1 MNEQDAAGPG
11 PAEDTALSRAHAWLA
26 QDPDGET
33 RAELRALIEAAESG
47 DDAADAEL
55 ADRFSTRLAFGTAGL
70 RGALGA
76 GTNRMNRV
84 LVAQAAAGL
93 AAYVREQAGLE
104 PVGAAA
110 PDAAPSLAEDAASEP
125 AEVAAPAEADAPA
138 DASADAEA
146 ADGAPAADEPAAD
159 EPAEAEPEHAEP
171 EHAANADDEPAEAEP
186 APEAGASADMVEA
199 SEPTAPELT
208 EAPSEDALAAEGP
221 EVPGI
226 LDDAPIVVIG
236 YDGRRNSDVF
246 ARDSAEIFAGAGL
259 RAILLPRLL
268 PTPVLAFAVRHFGAA
283 AGVMVTASHNP
294 PDDNGY
300 KVYLGGADDGS
311 QIVPPADGEIAA
323 HIDRVAAAGDIG
335 TIARSLGFE
344 TATEEV
350 VDAYVTA
357 TAAVAPAPAGAQ
369 GLTWVYTAMHGVGWQ
384 TLSRILS
391 TAGYPEPVP
400 VTAQLEPDGSF
411 PTVSFP
417 NPEEPGA
424 MDLSF
429 EAARAAGAEL
439 VIANDPDADRLAVA
453 IPDEHAE
460 GGWRRLTGNEIGL
473 LLGWRAARL
482 VAESGDPA
490 GASLAC
496 SLVSSPGLQT
506 IAEHYGLGFHAT
518 LTGFKWI
525 SRAPGIAFGFEEAL
539 GYLVNPETVRDK
551 DGISAAVAI
560 LGMVGEARGRG
571 ATLGDLLGELDE
583 LFGAFASDQVSI
595 RVDDVSQIGRIMT
608 ALRDR
613 HPESVAGVAV
623 DRIDDLKDGFDDLP
637 PGDVLRLW
645 LADGSRV
652 IVRPS
657 GTEPKLKLYLDVRGD
672 SRDDAEARIAALAD
686 GARALLAEYGD

>member
-1 MNEQDAAGPG
+1 MLA
-11 PAEDTALSRAHAWLA
+11 RAQAWLA

-33 RAELRALIEAAESG
+33 RAELRALIEAAEA
-47 DDAADAEL
+47 DDAAARAEL
-55 ADRFSTRLAFGTAGL
+55 DDRFGTRLAFGTAGL

-104 PVGAAA
+104 PLGSAAEA
-110 PDAAPSLAEDAASEP
+110 PATLAADADSDAV
-125 AEVAAPAEADAPA
+125 EVAAPAADTERDVSAESDD
-138 DASADAEA
+138 DAGAGPDTEGAASDATGEDADAET
-146 ADGAPAADEPAAD
+146 G
-159 EPAEAEPEHAEP
+159 
-171 EHAANADDEPAEAEP
+171 
-186 APEAGASADMVEA
+186 SAD
-199 SEPTAPELT
+199 EPTAPELT

-323 HIDRVAAAGDIG
+323 HIDRVAAEGDIG
-335 TIARSLGFE
+335 TIPRSLGFE
-344 TATEEV
+344 TATEDV
-350 VDAYVTA
+350 VDAYIEA
-357 TAAVAPAPAGAQ
+357 TAAVAPAPEGAQ

-384 TLSRILS
+384 TLSRILQ

-400 VTAQLEPDGSF
+400 VAAQLEPDGSF
-411 PTVSFP
+411 PTVAFP

-429 EAARAAGAEL
+429 EAAREAGAEL

-453 IPDEHAE
+453 IPDETAE

-482 VAESGDPA
+482 VAETGDTA

-506 IAEHYGLGFHAT
+506 VAEHYGLGFHAT

-539 GYLVNPETVRDK
+539 GYLVNPGTVRDK

-560 LGMVGEARGRG
+560 LGMVSEARGRG
-571 ATLGDLLGELDE
+571 ATLRDLLAEFDE

-595 RVDDVSQIGRIMT
+595 RVEDVSQIGRIMA

-613 HPESVAGVAV
+613 HPESVGGVAV
-623 DRIDDLKDGFDDLP
+623 DRVDDLTDGFEDLP

-672 SRDDAEARIAALAD
+672 DRDDAAARIAALAD
-686 GARALLAEYGD
+686 GARALLVEYGG